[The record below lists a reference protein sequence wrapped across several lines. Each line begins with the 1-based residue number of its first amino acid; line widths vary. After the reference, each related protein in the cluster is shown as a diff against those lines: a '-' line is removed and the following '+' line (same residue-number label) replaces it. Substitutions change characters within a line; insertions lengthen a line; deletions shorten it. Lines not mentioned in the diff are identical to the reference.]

1 MHFAIILTETG
12 QDNNR
17 WVCFETANFPAFSL
31 FALVWIKALLSSRE
45 ALLSSL
51 GLSLLLFNSA
61 MLYLLTPA
69 TVNAL
74 EMRRFHVC
82 GRTLWEKERKQRK
95 KKNNATNNCLG
106 ILEKK
111 GRGLC
116 LENSLSFVFNKE
128 QLQTDFLQTLA
139 TYWTD
144 EKSCAYWLL
153 HSFPWLLC
161 FIPSWEVWPRHPLAP
176 SSLPRAMLR
185 ASVQPQTATG
195 HICQAALLS
204 QEGWS
209 RGRGREGD

>member
-1 MHFAIILTETG
+1 MLSSQHFAPCARPGKLYGCTMHFAIILMETG

-31 FALVWIKALLSSRE
+31 FALVWIKALLSSGE

-51 GLSLLLFNSA
+51 HLSLLLFNSA

-82 GRTLWEKERKQRK
+82 GRTLWEKERKQGK

-116 LENSLSFVFNKE
+116 LENSLPFVFNKE

-144 EKSCAYWLL
+144 
-153 HSFPWLLC
+153 
-161 FIPSWEVWPRHPLAP
+161 
-176 SSLPRAMLR
+176 
-185 ASVQPQTATG
+185 
-195 HICQAALLS
+195 
-204 QEGWS
+204 
-209 RGRGREGD
+209 